1 MTIETRI
8 DRIERS
14 LASGEIDVV
23 FVITTEGQA
32 PRAARINGEEFSRR
46 EGETLEDLADRA
58 LQQYRMRHKPASD
71 FSVLI
76 MDCRPEQPVGLD
88 GPTVC

>member
-1 MTIETRI
+1 MIETRI

-23 FVITTEGQA
+23 FVITKEGHR
-32 PRAARINGEEFSRR
+32 PRTARINGEEFSIE
-46 EGETLEDLADRA
+46 EGESPQELADRA

-76 MDCRPEQPVGLD
+76 MDCRP
-88 GPTVC
+88 